1 MNPSLINTLTISFT
15 VLTIIISIMIVLENR
30 GPSRTVAWLLV
41 LILLPVVGIFFYLL
55 IGQNHRRKKT
65 FIKKRKQDYRL
76 LRRLLMEQLSFTR
89 NIDIFKQNPD
99 IRGKLI
105 PLLIHNTKSPITV
118 NNSCRVLNDGDE
130 TFAEMLKA
138 IEEAQDHIHMEYF
151 IIKES
156 DIGTQFKEALIKKA
170 KEGIEIR
177 LIYDA
182 VGSWRLKDSFL
193 EPLRSAGVK
202 VKSFLPVRLPLTGHR
217 LNYRNHRKILII
229 DGKVGFLGGLN
240 IGDEYLGKNE
250 VLGFWR
256 DLHLRIKGEA
266 LYVLQAIFLMDWF
279 FVSKEEI
286 DDARYFPQQGYCGEQ
301 LIQIAS
307 SGPDSFWESIH
318 QAYFT
323 AITSAKNYVYIMSPY
338 LVPDESILM
347 ALKTAAISGVD
358 VRILLPNRPD
368 HYTVFWA
375 SRSHF
380 MELLQAGV
388 KIYEYQKGFVHGK
401 MILVDDQMTTI
412 GTANLDIRS
421 FQLNF
426 EVNAFIYDKDL
437 CLEVKESFMKDL
449 SDSKQVNRHDYRKRK
464 LLHRVKESLAR
475 IFSPVL

>member
-1 MNPSLINTLTISFT
+1 MNPSLISTLTISFT

-76 LRRLLMEQLSFTR
+76 LRRLLMEQHSFTR
-89 NIDIFKQNPD
+89 NIDIFKQYPD

-138 IEEAQDHIHMEYF
+138 IEEAEDHIHVEYF

-156 DIGTQFKEALIKKA
+156 DIGTIFKEALIKKA

-182 VGSWRLKDSFL
+182 VGSWRLKESFL
-193 EPLRSAGVK
+193 KPLRAAGVK
-202 VKSFLPVRLPLTGHR
+202 VKPFLPVRLPLTGHR
-217 LNYRNHRKILII
+217 LNYRNHRKILIV

-250 VLGFWR
+250 ALGFWR

-286 DDARYFPQQGYCGEQ
+286 DDDRYFPPQGYCGEQ

-375 SRSHF
+375 SKSHF

-388 KIYEYQKGFVHGK
+388 KIYQYQKGFVHGK

-426 EVNAFIYDKDL
+426 EVNAFIYDMDL
-437 CLEVKESFMKDL
+437 CLQVKESFMKDL
-449 SDSKQVNRHDYRKRK
+449 SDSQQVNRHDYRKRK
-464 LLHRVKESLAR
+464 LLNRVKESLAR